1 MATSFEIAIT
11 EEIKCPICLEQL
23 KQPKILPCQHT
34 YCLECLEG
42 VAKLNNPNTV
52 DCPEC
57 RREFKVPHGS
67 GVKGFPENRLMK
79 FLLEK
84 KKAVPKFFRSF
95 SLKRALSAPPT
106 ISSTSPSKMNPM
118 MTYRGTRDHHTAT
131 FLTPASGS
139 ILLTPKDGTLQPRN
153 TARPSLSSSNL
164 VNSIQT
170 PLPTIIESEVM
181 TDFYEI
187 SSVDNDS
194 PSNDHESSS
203 GLDNTSKIII
213 TMIILIFITIILLY
227 LSSINMETLE
237 THEKYLVRKSN

>member
-1 MATSFEIAIT
+1 MASSLEIDIS
-11 EEIKCPICLEQL
+11 EEIKCPICLEPL

-34 YCLECLEG
+34 YCLECLEE
-42 VAKLNNPNTV
+42 VAKLNNPDTV

-57 RREFKVPHGS
+57 RREYKIPPES

-84 KKAVPKFFRSF
+84 RKAVPKFFRSF
-95 SLKRALSAPPT
+95 SLKRALSAPP
-106 ISSTSPSKMNPM
+106 STSPSKMNPM
-118 MTYRGTRDHHTAT
+118 MTNRGTRDPMAS
-131 FLTPASGS
+131 FLSPASGS
-139 ILLTPKDGTLQPRN
+139 ILLTPNDGTLQPRN
-153 TARPSLSSSNL
+153 TARSSFSSSNL

-194 PSNDHESSS
+194 PSNDQESTS

-213 TMIILIFITIILLY
+213 TMIILICITIILLY
-227 LSSINMETLE
+227 LLSIYME
-237 THEKYLVRKSN
+237 YLVRKNN

>member
-1 MATSFEIAIT
+1 MATSLEIDIS

-34 YCLECLEG
+34 YCLECLKE

-57 RREFKVPHGS
+57 RREFKIPPES

-95 SLKRALSAPPT
+95 SLKRALSAPP
-106 ISSTSPSKMNPM
+106 STPPSKMNPM
-118 MTYRGTRDHHTAT
+118 MTNRGNRDPIAS
-131 FLTPASGS
+131 FLSPASGS
-139 ILLTPKDGTLQPRN
+139 ILLTPKDGTLQPRI
-153 TARPSLSSSNL
+153 TARSSLSSSNL

-194 PSNDHESSS
+194 PSTDQESSS

-213 TMIILIFITIILLY
+213 TMIILIFITITLLY
-227 LSSINMETLE
+227 LLSIYMDT
-237 THEKYLVRKSN
+237 

>member
-1 MATSFEIAIT
+1 MATSLEIDIS

-34 YCLECLEG
+34 YCLDCLEE
-42 VAKLNNPNTV
+42 VAKLNNPDTV

-57 RREFKVPHGS
+57 RREFKIPPES

-106 ISSTSPSKMNPM
+106 LSSISPSKKNPKK
-118 MTYRGTRDHHTAT
+118 TNRGNRDPMAS
-131 FLTPASGS
+131 FLSPASRS

-153 TARPSLSSSNL
+153 TARVSFSSSNL
-164 VNSIQT
+164 VYSFQT

-181 TDFYEI
+181 ADFYEI

-194 PSNDHESSS
+194 PSNDQESSS

-213 TMIILIFITIILLY
+213 TMIILICITIILLY
-227 LSSINMETLE
+227 LLSMYMETLE
-237 THEKYLVRKSN
+237 NHEKYLVRKSN